1 MGGRTTRHIN
11 WAAAIATVAMITTVC
26 MATIFANPKSRV
38 IVQGN
43 QTGRRQFVSI
53 TPDRAFDRMV
63 NNAYP
68 VGN

>member
-1 MGGRTTRHIN
+1 LGGRTTRHIN

-38 IVQGN
+38 IVHGN
-43 QTGRRQFVSI
+43 QTGRANSYLSARPRFN
-53 TPDRAFDRMV
+53 RMV